1 MLRTIAI
8 SLVLLLSVGI
18 MLPFANSAHG
28 IRQSTQVTQKKS
40 KRYRSRAWWRRYR
53 ARMRAR
59 RAAEELAR
67 RNAMMGLPQNM
78 IAGDLSA
85 VAGPALPSLPTNA
98 GTSSFNE
105 LAPRPMSARITL
117 ETPDITVAQNTATSA
132 RPTAAMLPVPAAPV
146 AMAPTAVAPVAV
158 ARTAVAPTAVAPA
171 AVIPA
176 ATAPATPAVETVSAH
191 AAVNATRPRVV
202 NAVRPVIAPGT
213 PSSKLPGQ
221 MNLSVV
227 ALSRP
232 NPIFLTQREQKK
244 MLAGVPV
251 GDLRR
256 MVIDKMVS
264 SGGWVVNDFV
274 REVNGNRV
282 FVVTARTPKDALT
295 PEKAWTF
302 YFTEA
307 GGRVYGLTTEVPV
320 EYADRMSNEA
330 ERFIESLRAK
340 PEGTKE

>member
-28 IRQSTQVTQKKS
+28 IRQSTQITQKKS
-40 KRYRSRAWWRRYR
+40 KRHRSRAWWRRYR

-67 RNAMMGLPQNM
+67 RNTMMALPQN
-78 IAGDLSA
+78 IAMGDLSA
-85 VAGPALPSLPTNA
+85 VAGPASPSLPANA
-98 GTSSFNE
+98 AATSFNQ
-105 LAPRPMSARITL
+105 LPPLPMSAPITIT
-117 ETPDITVAQNTATSA
+117 TPDASVALTTTPSVL
-132 RPTAAMLPVPAAPV
+132 PTAAPINVPAP
-146 AMAPTAVAPVAV
+146 AVVE
-158 ARTAVAPTAVAPA
+158 TS
-171 AVIPA
+171 
-176 ATAPATPAVETVSAH
+176 APATPATVSAH
-191 AAVNATRPRVV
+191 AAVTATRPRVV

-213 PSSKLPGQ
+213 PAKLPGQ

-251 GDLRR
+251 ADLKRI
-256 MVIDKMVS
+256 VIDKMVTN
-264 SGGWVVNDFV
+264 GGWVVNDFV
-274 REVNGNRV
+274 REVNGSRV

-307 GGRVYGLTTEVPV
+307 GGRVYGLTTEAPV
-320 EYADRMSNEA
+320 EYAERMTTEA
-330 ERFIESLRAK
+330 VRFIESLRAK
-340 PEGTKE
+340 SEGTKE